1 MKITFSK
8 ITYFLFIL
16 FFFGGSKMNSEDFTK
31 KMTPYQESQI
41 LVESNNQRSDL
52 NNSIFVAEGNV
63 KITSANNEFTAKSNK
78 AVFYKSS
85 GKILLI
91 GNVEVNTRD
100 LNKVNAGEIIYF
112 LKEKRFEAMSNSNQR
127 VKTTFIVNE
136 K

>member
-1 MKITFSK
+1 
-8 ITYFLFIL
+8 
-16 FFFGGSKMNSEDFTK
+16 MNSEDFSK

-63 KITSANNEFTAKSNK
+63 KITSADNEFTAKSNK

-85 GKILLI
+85 GKIELI

-112 LKEKRFEAMSNSNQR
+112 LKEKRFEAMSDSNQR
-127 VKTTFIVNE
+127 VKTTFIFNE

>member
-16 FFFGGSKMNSEDFTK
+16 FFFGGSKMNSEDSTK

-63 KITSANNEFTAKSNK
+63 KITSADNEFTAKSNK